1 MGWTIAANAAQPN
14 VELSPAPLIAGIVSR
29 LKERVPSKRLRYIA
43 LQELVRLRRELR
55 AAVERRLLAAENAV
69 AAALNESLQLGEADI
84 EARIA
89 ELERQ
94 EGSLQG
100 LVLELEAMITAQD
113 ASGFSR

>member
-69 AAALNESLQLGEADI
+69 AAALNESLQLGEASI
-84 EARIA
+84 SKHALPSSNA
-89 ELERQ
+89 KKA
-94 EGSLQG
+94 
-100 LVLELEAMITAQD
+100 VCK
-113 ASGFSR
+113 ASCSSSRR